1 MVFNR
6 WNAGSGM
13 VEELKMQ
20 HFKNILSIWKMH
32 RNISFVFSC
41 GFSSVFVFFF
51 QFKMCC
57 HKSWHPNWS
66 VEIPHYISQR
76 HKEAVEWNDARFQRK
91 INHVF
96 NTIITTA
103 TNNNSI
109 NNNNNSRGEREKKEE
124 KEHRVNNKLTPI
136 SLNKH
141 APSMEKI
148 FAKPTKEMNDNVNK
162 QCSL

>member
-1 MVFNR
+1 MWIFECFR
-6 WNAGSGM
+6 
-13 VEELKMQ
+13 
-20 HFKNILSIWKMH
+20 
-32 RNISFVFSC
+32 
-41 GFSSVFVFFF
+41 VFFF
-51 QFKMCC
+51 NLKCVAINLGILIEASKSHTTYHSVTKRLLNEMTHDFKGR
-57 HKSWHPNWS
+57 STT
-66 VEIPHYISQR
+66 
-76 HKEAVEWNDARFQRK
+76 F
-91 INHVF
+91 F

-109 NNNNNSRGEREKKEE
+109 NNNNNSRAERKKEE